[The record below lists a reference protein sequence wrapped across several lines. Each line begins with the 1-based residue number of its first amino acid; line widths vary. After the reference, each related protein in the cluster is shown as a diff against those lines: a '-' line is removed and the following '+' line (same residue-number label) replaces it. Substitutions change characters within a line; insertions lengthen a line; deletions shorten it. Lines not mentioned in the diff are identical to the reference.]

1 MAQKHAD
8 PLVESLRVLCAREG
22 GAEVVARKAGVSAV
36 NLTQIL
42 TGVKLP
48 SGNARGVGP
57 RLRGSITDAYPDWL
71 AVSLPERAPTA
82 ARDVITVPLLD
93 VVASMGYGSDIHSE
107 DAVTGALTL
116 SPSWVHERVRPS
128 QASALRFIHGYGDSM
143 SPTFSSGDVLL
154 VDTGVRDAQ
163 IDGVYV
169 LKAHNRLFVKRVRQ
183 RMDGV
188 FEVSSDN
195 PAHKTADTLNGDS
208 QVEVLGRVLWAWNG
222 RTI

>member
-1 MAQKHAD
+1 MSEDALIRLANLKALGLAPGD
-8 PLVESLRVLCAREG
+8 LVAKVGNSYPYWRDLLAGNKSFGEKAARNIEAKLKLARGSLDVPGSTVHHLA
-22 GAEVVARKAGVSAV
+22 
-36 NLTQIL
+36 
-42 TGVKLP
+42 KLP
-48 SGNARGVGP
+48 EAG
-57 RLRGSITDAYPDWL
+57 
-71 AVSLPERAPTA
+71 
-82 ARDVITVPLLD
+82 ITVPLLD
-93 VVASMGYGSDIHSE
+93 IVASMGYGSETRSE

-116 SPSWVHERVRPS
+116 SPSWVHDRVRPS
-128 QASALRFIHGYGDSM
+128 QASALRFIHSYGDSM
-143 SPTFSSGDVLL
+143 SPTFNSGDVLL
-154 VDTGVRDAQ
+154 VDTGVRDAK

-169 LKAHNRLFVKRVRQ
+169 LKAHERLFVKRVRQ